1 MNSLSSNNNLSVADI
16 KNQEIIDNAL
26 ISAGLPQNKLNGLV
40 SMIKDKLICDSACQK
55 ERTAKELKENLD
67 LAQNNLKNAPQ
78 DLETAEKNYYLF
90 TKGTSD
96 YDNMVLNRNIKS
108 SKNFKEES
116 IKQHNERMEEIKI
129 LKNQY
134 DSDKIYTQRMNQLVK
149 LKLYEE
155 NKIKDSIDTYK
166 SKVQTNDRKVV
177 YENKDMDWSENF
189 RFILKIVYYILFI
202 VYFIISD
209 YFSSA
214 KYKNI
219 KLWGVILVY
228 LLFPYTLDW
237 HIKKVFELYNY
248 IYYIF
253 GTLHA

>member
-67 LAQNNLKNAPQ
+67 LAQNNVKNAPQ
-78 DLETAEKNYYLF
+78 ELETAEKNYYLF

-96 YDNMVLNRNIKS
+96 YDNMVLNRNITS

-149 LKLYEE
+149 LKLYQE

-177 YENKDMDWSENF
+177 YENKDMDWSEKI
-189 RFILKIVYYILFI
+189 RFILKIVYYLLFI

-253 GTLHA
+253 GTLNA

>member
-78 DLETAEKNYYLF
+78 ELETAEKNYYLF

-96 YDNMVLNRNIKS
+96 YDNMVLNRNITS

-149 LKLYEE
+149 LKLYQE

-177 YENKDMDWSENF
+177 YENKDMDWSEKI
-189 RFILKIVYYILFI
+189 RFILKIVYYLLFI

-253 GTLHA
+253 GTLNA